1 MAKGVD
7 SLILSRLSKVYKVLE
22 EQKQALLDAKKQPD
36 SATEG
41 KLAMKQELRT
51 WREEHGGRCKA
62 GKASKSEAKP
72 SNMLAIVVH
81 CKGDSEFFCC
91 WVMHLALVLGS
102 DTVTHLI
109 QSYFICSFLYS
120 S

>member
-41 KLAMKQELRT
+41 KLAMEQELRT
-51 WREEHGGRCKA
+51 WREEHGG
-62 GKASKSEAKP
+62 
-72 SNMLAIVVH
+72 
-81 CKGDSEFFCC
+81 FF
-91 WVMHLALVLGS
+91 VSLGQR
-102 DTVTHLI
+102 VGPI
-109 QSYFICSFLYS
+109 
-120 S
+120 